1 MNYRVALIA
10 VILIMASSCLGVKA
24 DITLTGNGSGLISL
38 EYRLSRTA
46 ESLGKLDGNERWLTV
61 PIGKADF
68 ERTVARVEGLKLRS
82 FSSKTAGQD
91 TVNTVKLEFAD
102 PQSLV
107 RFLDASGQRAT
118 LTEEGGVNRLSL
130 VLVSGSGRIDADLLT
145 LFQTISEGYTFS
157 LSFTAPRE
165 GTLVVYDAPGNLLEE
180 MSAVTVVAKG
190 KTVSFQSPI
199 GDIFAFS
206 DGVRLELVWE

>member
-10 VILIMASSCLGVKA
+10 VILIMASSCIGVKA

-61 PIGKADF
+61 PVGKADF

-165 GTLVVYDAPGNLLEE
+165 GTLAVYDAPGNLLEE
-180 MSAVTVVAKG
+180 MSAVTVVAQG